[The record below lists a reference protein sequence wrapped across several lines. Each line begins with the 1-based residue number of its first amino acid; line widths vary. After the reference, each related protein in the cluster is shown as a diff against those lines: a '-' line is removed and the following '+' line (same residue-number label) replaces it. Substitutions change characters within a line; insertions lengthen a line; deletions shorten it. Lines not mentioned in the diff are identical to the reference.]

1 MAADLA
7 SPPFGHIEDG
17 AWRRFSMV
25 LPAVIVAWASI
36 LWLLGLLLAREPIAP
51 PPQPIDARL
60 IELPSE
66 APPPAEATPAPK
78 PPPAVR
84 MPRRIERP
92 VAPEAEA
99 PPTPEAPNVE
109 PEPQA
114 APPTPA
120 PPPAAAAP
128 SPPTTFQ
135 PAPTAARALY
145 NPLPKI
151 PDELRDR
158 ASSAEALA
166 RFTIAADGTVSVELV
181 TPTPDPLLNRL
192 ILETLRTWRFSPAT
206 ENGKPVPSSQELRV
220 RVEIR

>member
-7 SPPFGHIEDG
+7 SQPFGHVDEG
-17 AWRRFSMV
+17 AWRRFAIV
-25 LPAVIVAWASI
+25 LPAVVVAWASI
-36 LWLLGLLLAREPIAP
+36 LWLLGLLVAREPIAP

-66 APPPAEATPAPK
+66 APPARETPAP
-78 PPPAVR
+78 PPPVVR
-84 MPRRIERP
+84 TPRRIERP
-92 VAPEAEA
+92 VVHEAQ
-99 PPTPEAPNVE
+99 PRPVPEAPSVE
-109 PEPQA
+109 PAPQA
-114 APPTPA
+114 APPTPT
-120 PPPAAAAP
+120 PPPVAAAP
-128 SPPTTFQ
+128 SPP
-135 PAPTAARALY
+135 PAAPVGPTAARALY
-145 NPLPKI
+145 KPLPKV

-166 RFTIAADGTVSVELV
+166 RFAIAADGTVSVELV
-181 TPTPDPLLNRL
+181 TPTPDPLLNRA

>member
-1 MAADLA
+1 MADLA
-7 SPPFGHIEDG
+7 LWRSFHADED
-17 AWRRFSMV
+17 AWRRFAVV
-25 LPAVIVAWASI
+25 LPPVVAAWFSL
-36 LWLLGLLLAREPIAP
+36 LWLLGLLLAREPVAP
-51 PPQPIDARL
+51 LPQPIDARL

-66 APPPAEATPAPK
+66 APPSQETPV
-78 PPPAVR
+78 PPPLLVR

-92 VAPEAEA
+92 VVRQSEPRPAPEA
-99 PPTPEAPNVE
+99 PSVE

-114 APPTPA
+114 APTPP
-120 PPPAAAAP
+120 PPPAAARPSTPPAAP
-128 SPPTTFQ
+128 VG
-135 PAPTAARALY
+135 PTAARALY

-166 RFTIAADGTVSVELV
+166 RFAIAADGTVSVELV
-181 TPTPDPLLNRL
+181 TPTPDPLLNRA

>member
-1 MAADLA
+1 
-7 SPPFGHIEDG
+7 
-17 AWRRFSMV
+17 V
-25 LPAVIVAWASI
+25 VVAWASI
-36 LWLLGLLLAREPIAP
+36 LWLLGLLVAREPIAP

-66 APPPAEATPAPK
+66 APPSRETLA
-78 PPPAVR
+78 PPPPVVR
-84 MPRRIERP
+84 TPRRIERP
-92 VAPEAEA
+92 LVRQAEPRPAPEA
-99 PPTPEAPNVE
+99 PSVE

-114 APPTPA
+114 APTPP
-120 PPPAAAAP
+120 PPPAAARPSTPPAAP
-128 SPPTTFQ
+128 IG
-135 PAPTAARALY
+135 PTAARALY

-166 RFTIAADGTVSVELV
+166 RFAIAADGSVSVELV
-181 TPTPDPLLNRL
+181 TPTPDPLLNRA

>member
-1 MAADLA
+1 VADLA
-7 SPPFGHIEDG
+7 LWRSFHADED
-17 AWRRFSMV
+17 AWRRFAVV
-25 LPAVIVAWASI
+25 LPPVVAAWFSL
-36 LWLLGLLLAREPIAP
+36 LWLLGLLLAREPVAP
-51 PPQPIDARL
+51 LPQPIDARL

-66 APPPAEATPAPK
+66 APPARETPAP
-78 PPPAVR
+78 PPPVVR
-84 MPRRIERP
+84 TPRRIERP
-92 VAPEAEA
+92 VVHEAQ
-99 PPTPEAPNVE
+99 PRPVPEAPSVE

-114 APPTPA
+114 APPTPT

-128 SPPTTFQ
+128 SPP
-135 PAPTAARALY
+135 PAAPVGPTAARALY

-166 RFTIAADGTVSVELV
+166 RFAIAADGTVSVELV
-181 TPTPDPLLNRL
+181 TPTPDPLLNRA

>member
-1 MAADLA
+1 VAADLA
-7 SPPFGHIEDG
+7 SPPFGQVDDG
-17 AWRRFSMV
+17 AWRRFAIV
-25 LPAVIVAWASI
+25 LPAVVVAWASI
-36 LWLLGLLLAREPIAP
+36 LWLLGWLLAREPIAP

-66 APPPAEATPAPK
+66 APLSQETPAPS
-78 PPPAVR
+78 PQVLR

-92 VAPEAEA
+92 VVRQAEPQPAPEA
-99 PPTPEAPNVE
+99 PSLE

-114 APPTPA
+114 VPPTPA
-120 PPPAAAAP
+120 PPPVAAAP
-128 SPPTTFQ
+128 SLPPAA
-135 PAPTAARALY
+135 PAGPTAARALY

-158 ASSAEALA
+158 ASSAEARA
-166 RFTIAADGTVSVELV
+166 RFTVAADGTVSVELV
-181 TPTPDPLLNRL
+181 TPTPDPLLNRV